1 MLSSQ
6 RIIFLREPK
15 IKMKLKQMFAFAALT
30 LVTLASAQ
38 SITDES
44 KERVLQEVTKY
55 IETRAYVGGV
65 DFSKWDSFA
74 ERYKP
79 EFMKATTQDAFA
91 GAVNKALDEF
101 GFSHIQ
107 LLTPRS
113 SETRVTGKSVGI
125 GVLIQPDDRG
135 IKIVKVLPGGPAEA
149 AGVKVGD
156 IIIKADGKKVD
167 GPENVRGPKGT
178 KVEITVLR
186 GDKEIRIPI
195 VRNEFSLL
203 VKDELTWVD
212 SKTAML
218 TVNSFATGY
227 DNKLID
233 KYFDQLEGKADRLII
248 DLHSNGGGAV
258 NNLSHLAGKIL
269 PTKASMGT
277 FITRFHADEYKKKN
291 PGAPDD
297 PILVAKD
304 GGFPIHPLARR
315 EAKPF
320 AGEVVVVIGP
330 GSASASEIFAAAVE
344 DNKRGKLVGTKSAG
358 AVLASTFM
366 PLPEGFSLQ
375 IPLMEYV
382 TAGGKRLEG
391 TGVAPNIILDVTKLE
406 ERDAIVKAAKEAFD
420 AIRREGV
427 GITTGR

>member
-1 MLSSQ
+1 
-6 RIIFLREPK
+6 
-15 IKMKLKQMFAFAALT
+15 MKLKHMIAIAALA
-30 LVTLASAQ
+30 VTSIASAQ
-38 SITDES
+38 TITTES
-44 KERVLQEVTKY
+44 KERVLDGITKI

-65 DFSKWDSFA
+65 DFSKWGSFA
-74 ERYKP
+74 ERHKDD
-79 EFMKATTQDAFA
+79 FMKATTQDSFA

-113 SETRVTGKSVGI
+113 AETRVTGKSVGI
-125 GVLIQPDDRG
+125 GVLIQPDEKG
-135 IKIVKVLPGGPAEA
+135 IRIVKVLPGGPAEA
-149 AGVKVGD
+149 AGVKVND
-156 IIIKADGKKVD
+156 NITKADGKKVE

-178 KVEITVLR
+178 KFEITVLR
-186 GDKEIRIPI
+186 GDKEIKIPI

-203 VKDELTWVD
+203 VKDELTWID

-218 TVNSFATGY
+218 TVNTFATGY
-227 DNKLID
+227 DTKLID
-233 KYFDQLEGKADRLII
+233 RYFEQLEGKADRLII
-248 DLHSNGGGAV
+248 DLHGNGGGAV
-258 NNLSHLAGKIL
+258 NNLAHLAGKVL

-291 PGAPDD
+291 PGAADD

-304 GGFPIHPLARR
+304 GGFPVRPSARR

-320 AGEVVVVIGP
+320 GGEVVVLIGP

-344 DNKRGKLVGTKSAG
+344 DNKRGKIIGAKSAG

-366 PLPEGFSLQ
+366 TLPDGFSLQ

-391 TGVAPNIILDVTKLE
+391 TGVAPSIALDAAKLE
-406 ERDAIVKAAKEAFD
+406 DREVIVKAAKEAFD
-420 AIRREGV
+420 AIRREGI
-427 GITTGR
+427 GITAGV